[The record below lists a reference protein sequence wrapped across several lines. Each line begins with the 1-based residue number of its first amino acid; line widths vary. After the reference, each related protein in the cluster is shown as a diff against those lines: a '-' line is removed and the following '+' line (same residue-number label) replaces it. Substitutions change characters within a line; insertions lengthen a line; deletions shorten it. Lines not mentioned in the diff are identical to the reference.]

1 MKRYCCANCDCDIKE
16 AGYYRL
22 GKKIY
27 CSEECVLEDLDVRFE
42 WLEDDEEADRERHDL
57 SA

>member
-1 MKRYCCANCDCDIKE
+1 MARYCCANCDCDITE
-16 AGYYRL
+16 AGYYRQ

-27 CSEECVLEDLDVRFE
+27 CSEECVLEDLGVTFE
-42 WLEDDEEADRERHDL
+42 WIEEEEEYE

>member
-1 MKRYCCANCDCDIKE
+1 MARYCCANCDCDIKE

-42 WLEDDEEADRERHDL
+42 WIEEEEEEYE

>member
-1 MKRYCCANCDCDIKE
+1 MRRYCCGNCEKE
-16 AGYYRL
+16 IDGAGYYRL
-22 GKKIY
+22 GSKIY

-42 WLEDDEEADRERHDL
+42 WLEDEEEADRERHNL

>member
-1 MKRYCCANCDCDIKE
+1 MKRYSCTNCDCDIKE

-27 CSEECVLEDLDVRFE
+27 CSEECVLEDLDVQFE
-42 WLEDDEEADRERHDL
+42 WIEEEEEEYE